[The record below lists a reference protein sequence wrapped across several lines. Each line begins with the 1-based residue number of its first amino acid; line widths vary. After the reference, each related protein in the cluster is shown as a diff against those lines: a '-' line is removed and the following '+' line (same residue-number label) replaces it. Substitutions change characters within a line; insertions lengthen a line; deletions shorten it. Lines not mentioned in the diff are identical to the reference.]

1 MMEEKQR
8 IIQEHV
14 PGKQI
19 TLAHIIASPQI
30 ELCEKLG
37 IEKKEAIGIMTITPA
52 EGAIIAAD
60 IALKTSTVK
69 IGFLDRFSGSLVII
83 GNISAVDEAIHRIM
97 NTLVRVLNFS
107 PCPITKS

>member
-1 MMEEKQR
+1 
-8 IIQEHV
+8 
-14 PGKQI
+14 
-19 TLAHIIASPQI
+19 
-30 ELCEKLG
+30 
-37 IEKKEAIGIMTITPA
+37 
-52 EGAIIAAD
+52 
-60 IALKTSTVK
+60 VK